1 MVRHLALASLASF
14 ALAAPLAARAQP
26 VEVTFL
32 YKLSSTTGVIPFH
45 GLTVFHEPTGNETVV
60 VGGGRVHIFNST
72 GMELYSFGD
81 DPALGGIVAATPVD
95 GGDFLLLSYV
105 GDEAPSIIVANFRGE
120 FKRRIEPKGIPAE
133 VPQTF
138 RATGIGWAKDRV
150 YLVDQGG
157 MRLVVLDMEGK
168 FVAFHDLGKLCD
180 VANQRADNGVK
191 GFRVAPSGDFLFT
204 VQPLFKA
211 YVLKPSGELLA
222 FGQRGSAPGKLNVIT
237 GIATDENGYYY
248 VADILKSA
256 VIVFDK
262 DFRYVK
268 EFGYRTN
275 KPGALFAPVDLV
287 AGGGKVWVSQF
298 AKKGVSVFA
307 VKPLGGP

>member
-1 MVRHLALASLASF
+1 MPRAIALLVLAA
-14 ALAAPLAARAQP
+14 ALAAPGGVRAQP
-26 VEVTFL
+26 VDVSFL
-32 YKLSSTTGVIPFH
+32 YKLSATTGVIPFH
-45 GLTVFHEPTGNETVV
+45 GMSVDYDPQTGEVIV
-60 VGGGRVHIFNST
+60 VGGNRVHIFNPA
-72 GMELYSFGD
+72 GMETFSFGED
-81 DPALGGIVAATPVD
+81 ESLGSIVGAAPTFE
-95 GGDFLLLSYV
+95 GDYVLLSLV
-105 GDEAPSIIVANFRGE
+105 GDEAPGVIVANFRGE

-138 RATGIGWAKDRV
+138 RATGIGWAKDRI

-262 DFRYVK
+262 EFRYVK

-287 AGGGKVWVSQF
+287 AGGGKLWVSQF